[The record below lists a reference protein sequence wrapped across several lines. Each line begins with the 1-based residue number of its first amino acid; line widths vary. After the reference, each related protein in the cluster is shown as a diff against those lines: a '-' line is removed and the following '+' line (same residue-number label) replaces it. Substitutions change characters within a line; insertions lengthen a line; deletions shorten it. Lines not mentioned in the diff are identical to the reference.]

1 MITLSA
7 AAAKLGMSTAR
18 LRLLCTAERVP
29 GAKKIGRDWFT
40 PDEPRVKA
48 PKHRGRPPHKGR
60 T

>member
-1 MITLSA
+1 MLTLTQ
-7 AAAKLGMSTAR
+7 AAAKLDLSTAR
-18 LRLLCTAERVP
+18 VRLLCTQGRVP

-48 PKHRGRPPHKGR
+48 PKFRGRPPS